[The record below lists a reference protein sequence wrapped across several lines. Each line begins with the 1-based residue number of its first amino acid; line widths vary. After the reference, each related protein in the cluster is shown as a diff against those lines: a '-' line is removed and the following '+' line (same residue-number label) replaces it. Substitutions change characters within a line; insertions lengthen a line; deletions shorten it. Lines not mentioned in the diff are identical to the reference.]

1 MCNFGFCVVVVD
13 MSNQASEY
21 VFDVFDTVEQ
31 AFACVNELEQFYDLF
46 FDMYSDLEFVVRD
59 YKGDCYV
66 GYCNM

>member
-59 YKGDCYV
+59 YRSEIKCI
-66 GYCNM
+66 C